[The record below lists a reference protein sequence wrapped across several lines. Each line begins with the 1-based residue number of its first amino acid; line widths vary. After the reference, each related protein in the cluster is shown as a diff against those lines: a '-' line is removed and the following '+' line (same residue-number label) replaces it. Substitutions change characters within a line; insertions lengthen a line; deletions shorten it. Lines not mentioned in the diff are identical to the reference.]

1 MSNLYI
7 ITKSAVSSG
16 IDQSS
21 ENYETALEKRLT
33 WRSDG
38 SDRSSMSEIASCNYE
53 ARKAGLRN
61 GMFLGQAL
69 KLCPNLQTIPYDF
82 EGYKEVSYALYN
94 TVASFTLDIEAVSCD
109 EMFVDCTRLLK
120 ETNCHPLD
128 FATFVRKEIKV
139 TI

>member
-1 MSNLYI
+1 
-7 ITKSAVSSG
+7 
-16 IDQSS
+16 
-21 ENYETALEKRLT
+21 
-33 WRSDG
+33 
-38 SDRSSMSEIASCNYE
+38 MSEIASCNYE

-109 EMFVDCTRLLK
+109 EMFVDCTQLLK
-120 ETNCHPLD
+120 ETNSHPLD
-128 FATFVRKEIKV
+128 FATFIRKEIKV
-139 TI
+139 STQNVCTWFVC

>member
-1 MSNLYI
+1 MS
-7 ITKSAVSSG
+7 TGVDPSC
-16 IDQSS
+16 
-21 ENYETALEKRLT
+21 ENYETALEKRLS

-82 EGYKEVSYALYN
+82 DGYKEVSYALYN

-109 EMFVDCTRLLK
+109 EMFVDCTRLLT
-120 ETNCHPLD
+120 ETNTHPLD
-128 FATFVRKEIKV
+128 FATFIRKEIKV
-139 TI
+139 TTQIKIMLTWV